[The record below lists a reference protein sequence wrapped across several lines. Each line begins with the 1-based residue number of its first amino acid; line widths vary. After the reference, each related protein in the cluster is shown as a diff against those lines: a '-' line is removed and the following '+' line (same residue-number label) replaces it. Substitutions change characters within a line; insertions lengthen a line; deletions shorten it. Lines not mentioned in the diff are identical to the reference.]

1 MCLSS
6 DYVSRAPLATV
17 RSQEHELH
25 RLQSRVAAEFREM
38 PGLKLTVSQAAR
50 LFDIEIARCER
61 ILGALVAR
69 GVLLTDGRAFVRA
82 DARCV

>member
-1 MCLSS
+1 MRPSS
-6 DYVSRAPLATV
+6 DHVSGAQLAPV
-17 RSQEHELH
+17 RSEERDLH
-25 RLQSRVAAEFREM
+25 TIQSRVAAEFREM
-38 PGLKLTVSQAAR
+38 SGLKLTVSQAAR

-69 GVLLTDGRAFVRA
+69 DVLLTDGRAFARA